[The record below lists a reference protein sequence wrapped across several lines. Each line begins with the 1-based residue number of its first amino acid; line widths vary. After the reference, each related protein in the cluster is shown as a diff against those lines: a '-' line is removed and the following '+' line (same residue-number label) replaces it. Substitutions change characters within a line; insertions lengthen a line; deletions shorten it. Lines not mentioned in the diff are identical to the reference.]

1 MITLIDMLTQ
11 KGGKSHRVSSL
22 DRELQLTN
30 ENIVAKPQNDS
41 PCYIIYFC
49 TCTHVYNN
57 CNNNSNEGYQF
68 ESERDMEGAGG
79 RRGKRESD
87 VTTL

>member
-30 ENIVAKPQNDS
+30 ENIVAKTQKGLTRLY
-41 PCYIIYFC
+41 YIFLHMY
-49 TCTHVYNN
+49 TC
-57 CNNNSNEGYQF
+57 
-68 ESERDMEGAGG
+68 
-79 RRGKRESD
+79 
-87 VTTL
+87 L